1 MGKFYPRPH
10 NTAMTTKKTLQIN
23 LKTIPEMGLEVAV
36 DLGPEWFARWHE
48 EDPGLD
54 FADARITGRVHL
66 SKHGHDL
73 LVRGNLSGQMELAC
87 SRCLEFFAAPATIE
101 FDLLLV
107 PGPPKAG
114 AAKEELSLADL
125 DLDYYTGE
133 IVDLESLLR
142 EQIILMMP
150 LKPLCDETCKGLCPY
165 CGANLK
171 RETCTCATDAVNSPF
186 AQLAKLKI

>member
-1 MGKFYPRPH
+1 
-10 NTAMTTKKTLQIN
+10 MTTKKTLQIN
-23 LKTIPEMGLEVAV
+23 LKTIPETGLEVV
-36 DLGPEWFARWHE
+36 IDLGQEWFARWHE

-54 FADARITGRVHL
+54 FADARITGLVHL

-73 LVRGNLSGQMELAC
+73 LVRGNLSGHMELAC
-87 SRCLEFFAAPATIE
+87 SRCLELFAAPATID

-107 PGPPKAG
+107 PGPASASP
-114 AAKEELSLADL
+114 AKEELSLTDL

-133 IVDLESLLR
+133 TVDLESLLR

-150 LKPLCDETCKGLCPY
+150 LKPLCDETCQGLCPH
-165 CGANLK
+165 CGANLR

-186 AQLAKLKI
+186 ALLAKLKI